1 MPPKKRWKEI
11 KMSDQEKLKKLG
23 DDMTRLGLS
32 ITVFSIS
39 LFMLICIGICFWGM
53 LASGN

>member
-1 MPPKKRWKEI
+1 
-11 KMSDQEKLKKLG
+11 MSDQEKLKKLG